1 MSKIKSMNVIFQI
14 NGGIGKCIL
23 ATSVCKQ
30 INKQYPD
37 SQLIVISGYPEVF
50 LNNPYV
56 HRSFAFGQASYFYQ
70 DFIEGKDFKFFG
82 HDPYLEAGHLKQT
95 EHLSHTWCK
104 MFGLDVPESTNPE
117 LFLTDREIQFF
128 SKKFVSDRSILL
140 LQTNGGAAQQELKYS
155 WARDIPFHVVNRV
168 IQEFA
173 NEYNIVHIRRDD
185 QPAFEGTIHVSD
197 NFRALAVLI
206 ELSSKRL
213 LMDSF
218 AQHAAAA
225 MGKKSTVCW
234 VANTPVVFGY
244 DVHDN
249 ILANPFTKKPELR
262 HSFLQKFDISGNLLE
277 FPYAN
282 EEEIFDVEKI
292 IESLK
297 S

>member
-1 MSKIKSMNVIFQI
+1 MNVIFQI

-23 ATSVCKQ
+23 STIVCRQ
-30 INKQYPD
+30 IKKEYPD
-37 SQLIVISGYPEVF
+37 SQLITISGYPEVF
-50 LNNPYV
+50 LNNPNV
-56 HRSFAFGQASYFYQ
+56 DRAFAFGQANYFYQ
-70 DFIEGKDFKFFG
+70 DYIENKDFIFLG
-82 HDPYLEAGHLKQT
+82 HDPYLEAGHLKQA

-104 MFGLDVPESTNPE
+104 MFGLDVPENKNPD
-117 LFLTDREIQFF
+117 LFLTDRERQFF
-128 SKKFVSDRSILL
+128 SNKFVSDKPILL

-155 WARDIPFHVVNRV
+155 WARDIPFKVVNRV
-168 IQEFA
+168 IQEFKDK
-173 NEYNIVHIRRDD
+173 YNIVHIRRDD

-213 LMDSF
+213 LIDSF
-218 AQHAAAA
+218 AQHSAAA

-234 VANTPVVFGY
+234 VVNTPVVFGY

-249 ILANPFTKKPELR
+249 IVANQFSKKPELR

-277 FPYAN
+277 FPYNN

-297 S
+297 A